1 MAREDAFNATKA
13 AWGMYGGF
21 LKDVAQEIGM
31 EKALALCAKQGG
43 ALGTMM
49 AGMTKQQLGDKEF
62 DMKTFA
68 SVLSGG
74 YQMLGIAYE
83 IEENPA
89 SLKITASQCPIF
101 EGLKSAGLDDK
112 TIELLCTHWSAA
124 EFAEEK
130 KVFPQLS
137 SCLKFRA
144 APDQPCVEEYALQ
157 E

>member
-1 MAREDAFNATKA
+1 MAREDAFDAAKA
-13 AWGMYGGF
+13 AFGMYGGF

-31 EKALALCAKQGG
+31 EKALAFHAKQGE
-43 ALGTMM
+43 ALGAMT
-49 AGMTKQQLGDKEF
+49 AGMTKEQLGDKQF

-89 SLKITASQCPIF
+89 SLKITAFQCPIY
-101 EGLKSAGLDDK
+101 EGLGSAGLDDK
-112 TIELLCTHWSAA
+112 TIELLCSGMSAA

-137 SCLKFRA
+137 MCLKFRS
-144 APDQPCVEEYALQ
+144 APEQPCVEEYAL
-157 E
+157 EK